1 MEIVHQESGE
11 PLATTVE
18 IADTRL
24 ARARGLMF
32 QRSISDDDALVLSY
46 DGQSTRQLHMLFV
59 PFDIDAIWLADGV
72 VQATKRLP
80 AWIGHGRAVADTVV
94 ELPAGTADDVEPGD
108 HVRLAQTGQSRSS
121 HVQ

>member
-1 MEIVHQESGE
+1 MEIVHEESGE

-18 IADTRL
+18 TAGTRL

-59 PFDIDAIWLADGV
+59 PFGIDAIWLADGV

-94 ELPAGTADDVEPGD
+94 ELPVGAADGVEPGD
-108 HVRLAQTGQSRSS
+108 HVRLVQTGQSRSS